1 MISTG
6 YCPRG
11 PFCAFAHIEQ
21 EMKNQRAHS
30 NSESS
35 NSDYTLENFISNVL
49 PNSKD
54 ADHDQYVCICN
65 PYSSPYFGKWKEN
78 QTFVKEKSDLSAFFQ
93 FMFMFWRYCKFILF
107 IQFISR

>member
-49 PNSKD
+49 PNSSKET
-54 ADHDQYVCICN
+54 DHDQFVSLFKQKNSQWI
-65 PYSSPYFGKWKEN
+65 FGHPLHG
-78 QTFVKEKSDLSAFFQ
+78 QSLAIF
-93 FMFMFWRYCKFILF
+93 
-107 IQFISR
+107 